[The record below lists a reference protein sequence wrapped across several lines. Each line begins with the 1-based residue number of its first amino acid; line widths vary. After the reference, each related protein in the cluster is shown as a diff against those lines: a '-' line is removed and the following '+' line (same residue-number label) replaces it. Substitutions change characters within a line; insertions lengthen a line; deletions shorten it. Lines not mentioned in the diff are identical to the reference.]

1 MFGGSGGFDAGTQF
15 AGGGFMPTS
24 PGAGALSG
32 ASPGKEKKNT
42 QSLVAV
48 TVKQMFN
55 AASATAD
62 DSFQI
67 DGVDVH
73 NVSIVG
79 KIVSATEQSTCLIYK
94 IDDGTGKVEVRFW
107 IDSDDSELLNRNK
120 AEWQVGVY
128 VRVTGQL
135 RTFQGQRNVVAFQIR
150 PVSDFNEVTYHF
162 LEVVYAHLHRT
173 NGMKA
178 AGASAAAGIP
188 GSGTPGGIGMGS
200 GMDPCQQMVLSVF
213 NSEYARSR
221 DIGVGFDELCQNL
234 NGQFTPAQIR
244 QAIDFLVNDGHVYS
258 TIDENHF
265 KSTAF

>member
-1 MFGGSGGFDAGTQF
+1 MLRLTVLQD
-15 AGGGFMPTS
+15 
-24 PGAGALSG
+24 
-32 ASPGKEKKNT
+32 KKNT

-73 NVSIVG
+73 NVTVVG

-120 AEWQVGVY
+120 AEWQVGTY

-135 RTFQGQRNVVAFQIR
+135 RTFQGQRNIVAFQIR
-150 PVSDFNEVTYHF
+150 PVTDFNEVTYHL

-178 AGASAAAGIP
+178 TGAPAAAGMP
-188 GSGTPGGIGMGS
+188 GSGAAGMVPGMTTPGPAAKPSIPAMGAGGIGMGS

-244 QAIDFLVNDGHVYS
+244 QAVDFLVNDGHVYS

>member
-1 MFGGSGGFDAGTQF
+1 
-15 AGGGFMPTS
+15 MPFLTS
-24 PGAGALSG
+24 NLQ
-32 ASPGKEKKNT
+32 EKKNT

-188 GSGTPGGIGMGS
+188 GSGTPGMVPGMTTPGSAAKPSMPAVPTMGAGGIGMGS